1 MWETGV
7 GTRLFGIMDKIG
19 LIILADK
26 GVEWM
31 IENQSIEKILKEWE
45 TSQDGLNK
53 EEAEIRLERD
63 GRNEL
68 KAAKP
73 PTLGQRIFEQLREPM
88 TIILLVAMIVSTILR
103 EYSDVVIIA
112 CVILI
117 NLTVGLVQQGKA
129 ERALS
134 ALQKMSS
141 PTALVR
147 RDGVVEEI
155 ESAELV
161 VGDWVELEAG
171 RIIPADLRLV
181 ETADLSVEE
190 SALTGESVPV
200 QKDAEAEI
208 KEKAALGDQI
218 NMGFMSTIVTYGR
231 GAGVVAATGKQTE
244 IGKISTMI
252 ESKEEGLTPLQKRLA
267 DLGKILGIGTII
279 ICVLLFGIAYLQKRD
294 MVEMLMTAISL
305 AVAAVPEGLPAVV
318 TIVLAIGVQKMVKE
332 NSIVRRLPAVETL
345 GAVSVVCTDK
355 TGTLTQNV
363 MSIRSI
369 YENQKLIPM
378 NEASMEE
385 NEDLIRGMVLCCDAS
400 VEGDHRI
407 GDPTELALV
416 DMGLLL
422 DIQKSDLDKKFP
434 RVDER
439 PFDSDRKLMTTVH
452 QIEEGFVAYTKGAVD
467 VLIDRC
473 TSIASEK
480 EQRTLTEDDRS
491 QILSAA
497 SQMSK
502 QALRVLALAKREDK
516 EVSEES
522 LSFVGLVGMMDPPRE
537 EAKPAVERLLKAGV
551 ATVMITGDHR
561 DTALAIARELG
572 IAQEEEQCMTGQE
585 VEEMEAAE
593 LEKRVET
600 VRVFARVSPEHKVRI
615 VEAFRASG
623 KIVSM
628 TGDGVNDAP
637 SLKSA
642 DIGVAMGITGT
653 DVAKNAADMILTDDN
668 FTTIEKAVEEGRG
681 IYHNIR
687 KTVLFLL
694 SSNLGEVVAMF
705 AAIVLGLPV
714 PLLAV
719 HILWVNLVT
728 DTLPALALGTDGKP
742 KGLMKKPPRDPKAS
756 LFADG
761 GGMNIILYGCLIA
774 MGTLSAFYLVT
785 RGVSP
790 SMKFFEVRKM
800 TEILSNQEYLRRAQT
815 LAFSILALSQL
826 MYATTMR
833 DHEVS
838 VFGSKL
844 YQNRLMVFAILF
856 GIGAQVLVTE
866 VPFFTQAFHTSP
878 LSVQDWGIVIAVS
891 LMPVAVHEIQVIVRK
906 IFRNS

>member
-1 MWETGV
+1 MG
-7 GTRLFGIMDKIG
+7 
-19 LIILADK
+19 
-26 GVEWM
+26 
-31 IENQSIEKILKEWE
+31 NQSIEEIIKEWD
-45 TSQDGLNK
+45 TSENGLSK
-53 EEAEIRLERD
+53 DEAKKRLERD

-73 PTLGQRIFEQLREPM
+73 PTIWQRIFEQLREPM
-88 TIILLVAMIVSTILR
+88 TIILLVAMIVSMILR

-155 ESAELV
+155 PSVELV

-200 QKDAEAEI
+200 QKDAKADI
-208 KEKAALGDQI
+208 KEDATLGDRI

-231 GAGVVAATGKQTE
+231 GAGVVAGTGKGTE

-252 ESKEEGLTPLQKRLA
+252 ESKEEELTPLQKRLA
-267 DLGKILGIGTII
+267 DLGKILGLGTVI
-279 ICVLLFGIAYLQKRD
+279 ICLLLFGIAYLQDRD

-318 TIVLAIGVQKMVKE
+318 TIVLALGVQRMVKE

-363 MSIRSI
+363 MSIRSV
-369 YENQKLIPM
+369 YQNQRLIPM
-378 NEASMEE
+378 GEAGVEA
-385 NEDLIRGMVLCCDAS
+385 NGDLIRGMVLCCDAS
-400 VEGDHRI
+400 VEEDHRI

-416 DMGLLL
+416 DMGLLVGVR
-422 DIQKSDLDKKFP
+422 KPDLEKEYP
-434 RVDER
+434 RVNER
-439 PFDSDRKLMTTVH
+439 PFDSGRKLMTTVH
-452 QIEEGFVAYTKGAVD
+452 QADSGFVAYTKGAVD
-467 VLIDRC
+467 VLLNRC
-473 TSIASEK
+473 ISIQSEG
-480 EQRTLTEDDRS
+480 EQRSITDDDRKI
-491 QILSAA
+491 ILDAA

-516 EVSEES
+516 EVEEES
-522 LSFVGLVGMMDPPRE
+522 LIFVGLVGMMDPPRK
-537 EAKPAVERLLKAGV
+537 EAKPAVERLRKAGV

-572 IAQEEEQCMTGQE
+572 IAEREEQCMTGQE
-585 VEEMEAAE
+585 VEEVEAAE
-593 LEKRVET
+593 LQSRVEK

-615 VEAFRASG
+615 VEAFRATG

-653 DVAKNAADMILTDDN
+653 DVAKNASDMILTDDN

-705 AAIVLGLPV
+705 TAIAVGLPA

-728 DTLPALALGTDGKP
+728 DTLPALALGIDGKP
-742 KGLMKKPPRDPKAS
+742 RGLMEKPPRDPKAS

-774 MGTLSAFYLVT
+774 IGTLSAFYLVAK
-785 RGVSP
+785 GVSP
-790 SMKFFEVRKM
+790 SLKIFEIRKM
-800 TEILSNQEYLRRAQT
+800 TEILSHPAYLMKAQT

-833 DHEVS
+833 DHAVS

-844 YQNRLMVFAILF
+844 YQNRLMIFAILF
-856 GIGAQVLVTE
+856 GISAQVLVTE

-878 LSVQDWGIVIAVS
+878 LSFKDWGIVIAVS
-891 LMPVAVHEIQVIVRK
+891 LMPIAVHEIQIIGRR

>member
-1 MWETGV
+1 ME
-7 GTRLFGIMDKIG
+7 KQ
-19 LIILADK
+19 IIEEVSK
-26 GVEWM
+26 
-31 IENQSIEKILKEWE
+31 KWE
-45 TSQDGLNK
+45 TSPDGLSR
-53 EEAEIRLERD
+53 EEAKKRLDRD

-73 PTLGQRIFEQLREPM
+73 PTVWQRIFEQLREPM
-88 TIILLVAMIVSTILR
+88 TVILLVAMIVSTILR

-129 ERALS
+129 ERALL
-134 ALQKMSS
+134 ALQEMSS

-147 RDGVVEEI
+147 RDGLVEEI

-161 VGDWVELEAG
+161 IGDWVELEAG

-181 ETADLSVEE
+181 ETANLSVEE

-200 QKDAEAEI
+200 QKDAKAEI
-208 KEKAALGDQI
+208 AEDAALGDRI

-231 GAGVVAATGKQTE
+231 GAGVVAGTGKGTE

-252 ESKEEGLTPLQKRLA
+252 ESKEEELTPLQKRLA
-267 DLGKILGIGTII
+267 DLGKILGIGTVI
-279 ICVLLFGIAYLQKRD
+279 ICLLLFGIAYLQERD

-369 YENQKLIPM
+369 YQNQSLIAM
-378 NEASMEE
+378 GEVGMET

-416 DMGLLL
+416 DMGLSM
-422 DIQKSDLDKKFP
+422 DVKKSDLEKQYP
-434 RVDER
+434 RVNER

-452 QIEEGFVAYTKGAVD
+452 QTASTFVAYTKGAVD
-467 VLIDRC
+467 VLLDRC
-473 TSIASEK
+473 TSIQNGEEQGSISSKDK
-480 EQRTLTEDDRS
+480 EL
-491 QILSAA
+491 ILDAA

-502 QALRVLALAKREDK
+502 RALRVLALAKRNDDSVE
-516 EVSEES
+516 EES
-522 LSFVGLVGMMDPPRE
+522 LIFVGLVGMMDPPRL
-537 EAKPAVERLLKAGV
+537 EAKPAVERLRKAGV

-572 IAQEEEQCMTGQE
+572 IADREDQCMTGQE
-585 VEEMEAAE
+585 VQAIDAKE
-593 LEKRVET
+593 LQSRVEM

-615 VEAFRASG
+615 VEAFRANG

-637 SLKSA
+637 SLKTA

-653 DVAKNAADMILTDDN
+653 DVAKNASDMILTDDN

-705 AAIVLGLPV
+705 TAIALGMPA

-742 KGLMKKPPRDPKAS
+742 RGLMNKPPRDPKAS

-761 GGMNIILYGCLIA
+761 GGFNIVLYGCLIA
-774 MGTLSAFYLVT
+774 LGTLSAFYLVAK
-785 RGVSP
+785 GVSP
-790 SMKFFEVRKM
+790 SLKVFEIQKM
-800 TEILSNQEYLRRAQT
+800 TEILSNEAYLMKAQT

-844 YQNRLMVFAILF
+844 YQNRLMMLAILIGF
-856 GIGAQVLVTE
+856 GAQVLVTE
-866 VPFFTQAFHTSP
+866 VPFFTNAFHTSP
-878 LSVQDWGIVIAVS
+878 LSLGEWGIVIAVS
-891 LMPVAVHEIQVIVRK
+891 LLPVVVHEIQVIGKKLIRHA
-906 IFRNS
+906 

>member
-1 MWETGV
+1 ME
-7 GTRLFGIMDKIG
+7 K
-19 LIILADK
+19 
-26 GVEWM
+26 
-31 IENQSIEKILKEWE
+31 QSIEELIKKWD
-45 TSQDGLNK
+45 TSRDGLTK
-53 EEAEIRLERD
+53 EEAKKRLQRD

-68 KAAKP
+68 KAVKP
-73 PTLGQRIFEQLREPM
+73 PTLWQRVFEQLREPM

-147 RDGVVEEI
+147 RDGLVEEI
-155 ESAELV
+155 ASAELV

-200 QKDAEAEI
+200 QKDAMAEI
-208 KEKAALGDQI
+208 TEEAALGDRI

-231 GAGVVAATGKQTE
+231 GAGVVAGTGKRTE
-244 IGKISTMI
+244 IGKISTML
-252 ESKEEGLTPLQKRLA
+252 ESKEEELTPLQKRLA

-279 ICVLLFGIAYLQKRD
+279 ICLLLFGIAYLQGRD

-369 YENQKLIPM
+369 YQNQRLIPM
-378 NEASMEE
+378 SEAKMETNEE
-385 NEDLIRGMVLCCDAS
+385 LIRGMVLCCDAS

-416 DMGLLL
+416 DMGLLVDVRKTEL
-422 DIQKSDLDKKFP
+422 EREYP
-434 RVDER
+434 RVNER

-452 QIEEGFVAYTKGAVD
+452 QNGSAFIAYTKGAVD
-467 VLIDRC
+467 VLLERC
-473 TSIASEK
+473 TSIENSGEL
-480 EQRTLTEDDRS
+480 QLISDEDKALVLD
-491 QILSAA
+491 AA

-502 QALRVLALAKREDK
+502 QALRVLALARRNENNV
-516 EVSEES
+516 EEES
-522 LSFVGLVGMMDPPRE
+522 LIFVGLVGMMDPPRQ
-537 EAKPAVERLLKAGV
+537 EAKPAVERLRKAGV
-551 ATVMITGDHR
+551 ATVMITGDHQE
-561 DTALAIARELG
+561 TALAIARELG
-572 IAQEEEQCMTGQE
+572 IADLEEQCMTGLE
-585 VEEMEAAE
+585 VEAMEAEE
-593 LEKRVET
+593 LQSRVEL

-637 SLKSA
+637 SLKTA

-653 DVAKNAADMILTDDN
+653 DVAKNASDMILTDDN

-705 AAIVLGLPV
+705 TAIVLGLPA

-742 KGLMKKPPRDPKAS
+742 RGLMKKPPRDPKAS

-761 GGMNIILYGCLIA
+761 GGFNIALYGCLIA
-774 MGTLSAFYLVT
+774 LGTLSAFYLVAK
-785 RGVSP
+785 GVSP
-790 SMKFFEVRKM
+790 SLKFFEIQKM
-800 TEILSNQEYLRRAQT
+800 TDILSNEAHLMKAQT

-826 MYATTMR
+826 AHATTMR

-844 YQNRLMVFAILF
+844 YKNRLMVLAIF
-856 GIGAQVLVTE
+856 IGVGAQVLVTE
-866 VPFFTQAFHTSP
+866 VPFFMVAFHTSP
-878 LSVQDWGIVIAVS
+878 LSLQEWGIVLAVS
-891 LMPVAVHEIQVIVRK
+891 LLPAGVHEIQVIVRK
-906 IFRNS
+906 LFRQA